1 MAIFSV
7 RSGSF
12 REHMLR
18 LTGLLVLLAV
28 VIVGFWKNS
37 ERNIERIN
45 ARFGLSD
52 ETKTLSK
59 VEQEQVQAFISAL
72 RKTYGIEARVQVRQ
86 GPVTPPEQD
95 GKTLFLGLSLDEK
108 SAVVMLP
115 PLVERALGA
124 DFARSLAAEHFP
136 FHFGPGKSWQK
147 GLILALDLIQ
157 ARLAALAVPDAPP
170 DKAPDKGLDKAPAH
184 ANATQPHNTA
194 PQHSKDTP

>member
-12 REHMLR
+12 GEHMLR
-18 LTGLLVLLAV
+18 LAGLLVLLALV
-28 VIVGFWKNS
+28 VVGFWKNS

-72 RKTYGIEARVQVRQ
+72 RKSYGIEARVQVSQ
-86 GPVTPPEQD
+86 GPVAPPEQD
-95 GKTLFLGLSLDEK
+95 GKTLFLGLCLDEK

-157 ARLAALAVPDAPP
+157 ARLAALAAQDASPH
-170 DKAPDKGLDKAPAH
+170 KTPAH
-184 ANATQPHNTA
+184 TNATQPIT
-194 PQHSKDTP
+194 Q